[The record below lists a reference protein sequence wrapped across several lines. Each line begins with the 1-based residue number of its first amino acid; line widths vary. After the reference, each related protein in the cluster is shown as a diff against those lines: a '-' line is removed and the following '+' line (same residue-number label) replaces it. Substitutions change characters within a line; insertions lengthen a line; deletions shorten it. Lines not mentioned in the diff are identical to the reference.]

1 MLNMNQVRIE
11 YCNFSRVKRK
21 SHLLAQ
27 EVKQP
32 EISEEEKKTHQVDLE
47 LAGSQEEAKHA

>member
-11 YCNFSRVKRK
+11 YCNLSRVKRK

-27 EVKQP
+27 EVEQP
-32 EISEEEKKTHQVDLE
+32 EISEEDKKTP
-47 LAGSQEEAKHA
+47 SS